1 VKRRFLKILRIA
13 HAHKK
18 TYGEN
23 SDFGKFG
30 MRGSQIRPKK
40 KKATFLNLIQLSTM
54 IAKDEVIEFNDII
67 DKEYCSHR
75 KDI

>member
-1 VKRRFLKILRIA
+1 LKILRI
-13 HAHKK
+13 AHKK

-23 SDFGKFG
+23 SKDFGKFG
-30 MRGSQIRPKK
+30 MRGSQIRSKK